1 MKMLKSVKSLFVI
14 LIVGMFCSGYVF
26 ADEVT
31 DSINEGLEH
40 YKKGNHAEAV
50 NSLNFASQK
59 IAQLKAEKIKT
70 LLPKPLDG
78 WKAEEPSS
86 QASGA
91 AVFGGG
97 VSAEGKYSKKDKGSV
112 SVKFVTDSPMLQSM
126 MMLFSNPMFATSD
139 GGKLE
144 KINNQKAIVKFDA
157 ANKSGNINI
166 VVANKILVTVEGN
179 DITQDDLMAYAKAVN
194 YDQLAAMP

>member
-1 MKMLKSVKSLFVI
+1 MFKSVRCLFLAIVI
-14 LIVGMFCSGYVF
+14 GAFYCGSAF

-31 DSINEGLEH
+31 DSINEGLEN
-40 YKKGNHAEAV
+40 YKKGNYAEAV

-59 IAQLKAEKIKT
+59 IAQLKADKIKT
-70 LLPKPLDG
+70 LLPKALDG
-78 WKAEEPSS
+78 WTAEAPSS
-86 QASGA
+86 QAAGS

-97 VSAEGKYSKKDKGSV
+97 VSAEGKYTKKESNIT
-112 SVKFVTDSPMLQSM
+112 VKFVTDSPMLQSM

-139 GGKLE
+139 GGRLE

-157 ANKSGNINI
+157 AGKSGNINI

-194 YDQLAAMP
+194 YDQLASMP

>member
-1 MKMLKSVKSLFVI
+1 MLKSVRYLFMVFF
-14 LIVGMFCSGYVF
+14 IVFFYCGASF

-31 DSINEGLEH
+31 DSINEGLEN
-40 YKKGNHAEAV
+40 YKKGNYAEAV
-50 NSLNFASQK
+50 SSLNFASQK
-59 IAQLKAEKIKT
+59 IAQLKADKIKT
-70 LLPKPLDG
+70 LLPKPLSG
-78 WKAEEPSS
+78 WTTEEPSS
-86 QASGA
+86 QATSS

-97 VSAEGKYSKKDKGSV
+97 VSAEGKYKKKEGV
-112 SVKFVTDSPMLQSM
+112 VTVKFVTDSPMLQSM

-157 ANKSGNINI
+157 AGKSGNINI

-194 YDQLAAMP
+194 YDQLAALP

>member
-1 MKMLKSVKSLFVI
+1 
-14 LIVGMFCSGYVF
+14 
-26 ADEVT
+26 
-31 DSINEGLEH
+31 
-40 YKKGNHAEAV
+40 
-50 NSLNFASQK
+50 
-59 IAQLKAEKIKT
+59 
-70 LLPKPLDG
+70 
-78 WKAEEPSS
+78 
-86 QASGA
+86 
-91 AVFGGG
+91 
-97 VSAEGKYSKKDKGSV
+97 
-112 SVKFVTDSPMLQSM
+112 

-157 ANKSGNINI
+157 TNKSGNINI